1 MIASY
6 CMLLKKNDK
15 AQIFLGCVRVLW
27 AKETSGWNGFIHLCQ
42 FEVERN
48 ILSWNGIDILKP
60 LYGLEIN
67 NTDVFSHG
75 EMLDKDSYDKVASC
89 AGHLQLKKNNL
100 FSPKCLLVSY
110 INLISGWQASGKLCS
125 SISIMPNRFGSYQM
139 LRMIHLQVIF
149 PFTSTVCWCSKLIN
163 WTDEAKS

>member
-6 CMLLKKNDK
+6 CMLLKKNVK
-15 AQIFLGCVRVLW
+15 AQIYLGCVRVLW
-27 AKETSGWNGFIHLCQ
+27 AQETSGWNGFIHLCQ

-48 ILSWNGIDILKP
+48 ILSWNGMDILKP

-75 EMLDKDSYDKVASC
+75 GNARQRLLWQSSFLCRASSTE
-89 AGHLQLKKNNL
+89 KNNL
-100 FSPKCLLVSY
+100 FRPKCLLVSY
-110 INLISGWQASGKLCS
+110 NNLISGWQASGNLCY
-125 SISIMPNRFGSYQM
+125 SITIMPNRFGSYQM

-149 PFTSTVCWCSKLIN
+149 PFTSNVCWCSKLIN